1 MLKKIIFTVAVL
13 VAATACKD
21 NEVDAGHSYAL
32 LKKEVPGVYD
42 NENNLFVYDNDIY
55 QLAFNTRHRSFRIQ
69 NTSQSRYISCTLD
82 AEPVVDKYVS
92 VTVET
97 HGISSFP
104 SQEMQALVLKRD
116 QGKVWLWNAETKI
129 GLILRLE

>member
-55 QLAFNTRHRSFRIQ
+55 QLAFNSRHRSFRIQ

-82 AEPVVDKYVS
+82 AEPVSTNTY
-92 VTVET
+92 
-97 HGISSFP
+97 P
-104 SQEMQALVLKRD
+104 
-116 QGKVWLWNAETKI
+116 
-129 GLILRLE
+129 